1 MALHNRGQQMAILS
15 KMTVLTKEEDAWAEA
30 LTNVAAAF
38 SQRTLGISTHLS
50 AFTRCSKCFFNRQ
63 KLLINLTDIWAISII
78 YTKAVELL
86 FRKKSP
92 KFFRGLCGSK
102 KDTSRFLNPNLADSS
117 TMVFLKN
124 LIPPTEGVR
133 HEQLDTAVEV
143 DGQKLGSGTL
153 FVAET

>member
-1 MALHNRGQQMAILS
+1 M
-15 KMTVLTKEEDAWAEA
+15 
-30 LTNVAAAF
+30 
-38 SQRTLGISTHLS
+38 
-50 AFTRCSKCFFNRQ
+50 
-63 KLLINLTDIWAISII
+63 TDIWAIGII

-117 TMVFLKN
+117 TMFFLKN

-133 HEQLDTAVEV
+133 HEQRDTAVEV